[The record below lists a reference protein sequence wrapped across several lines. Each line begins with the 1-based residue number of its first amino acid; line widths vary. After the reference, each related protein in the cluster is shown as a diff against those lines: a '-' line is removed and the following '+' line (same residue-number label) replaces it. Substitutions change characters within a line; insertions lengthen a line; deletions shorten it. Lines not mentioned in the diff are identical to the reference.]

1 MSLES
6 RDTHLNGIGLG
17 DQRSSGDLSQS
28 GKVVFAT
35 ATLVMDVNDQVVRC
49 VTDDTLGFTVT
60 LPSVRE
66 AAGRIY
72 SISLVTDGGT
82 NVTIENKADDSVL
95 TDIVLTAALD
105 YALMYSD
112 GYLWHTLL
120 EVST

>member
-1 MSLES
+1 MGLES
-6 RDTHLNGIGLG
+6 RNTHLNAIGLG

-35 ATLVMDVNDQVVRC
+35 ATLAMDVNDQNVRC
-49 VTDDTLGFTVT
+49 VTDGVLGFTVT

-82 NVTIENKADDSVL
+82 NVTIENKANDSVL
-95 TDIVLTAALD
+95 TNITLDDALD

-120 EVST
+120 ST

>member
-1 MSLES
+1 MLGNKSSL
-6 RDTHLNGIGLG
+6 LNAIGLG

-35 ATLVMDVNDQVVRC
+35 ATLVMDVNDQNVRC
-49 VTDDTLGFTVT
+49 VTDGGTGFTVT

-72 SISLVTDGGT
+72 SISLVTDGGM

-95 TDIVLTAALD
+95 ADITLDTALD

-120 EVST
+120 SESS

>member
-1 MSLES
+1 MGLES

-49 VTDDTLGFTVT
+49 VTDTLGFTVT

-72 SISLVTDGGT
+72 SISLVTDGGMD
-82 NVTIENKADDSVL
+82 VTIENKADDSVL
-95 TDIVLTAALD
+95 TDITLDTALD

-120 EVST
+120 SESA